1 MTQTK
6 MVCKNCFFKH
16 FSYSGNPSTSSS
28 LQRHHLLMNHLP
40 GLLETEPLIL
50 SCLYGTDH
58 IRVLNGQ
65 EKENFD
71 LPITFPTDLN
81 KKSGTC
87 IDGSE
92 QKVFVYFF
100 IFL

>member
-1 MTQTK
+1 
-6 MVCKNCFFKH
+6 
-16 FSYSGNPSTSSS
+16 
-28 LQRHHLLMNHLP
+28 MNHLP